1 MRQTRFLK
9 AVWRIGDVLSMFA
22 PASASLQEIVTAA
35 ADFMREKIKKASEE
49 RPGEKPDRKL
59 KSYFCLNC

>member
-1 MRQTRFLK
+1 M
-9 AVWRIGDVLSMFA
+9 S
-22 PASASLQEIVTAA
+22 PSLFSIQEIVIAA
-35 ADFMREKIKKASEE
+35 ADFTREKIKKASEE